1 MASRAV
7 IGDTTRR
14 SERLK
19 VDEAA
24 RLRPNNWSSVEAQML
39 DLSESGFRASC
50 EARLA
55 VGSGVSLEI
64 PGIGSV
70 DAQVEWRRDGEFGAR
85 FLVPIDLDRCEW
97 TLLQRQE
104 ALAQLLVQRARAR
117 QSGRGGAEAQIRRQI
132 LTALPMQRSGS
143 AG

>member
-1 MASRAV
+1 MASRAA

-24 RLRPNNWSSVEAQML
+24 RLRPNSWCSVEAQML
-39 DLSESGFRASC
+39 DLSESGFRATC

-64 PGIGSV
+64 PGLGSV

-85 FLVPIDLDRCEW
+85 FHTPIDLDRCEW

-117 QSGRGGAEAQIRRQI
+117 RAGRGGAEAQIRREI
-132 LTALPMQRSGS
+132 LSALPMQRNGG

>member
-1 MASRAV
+1 MASRAA

-24 RLRPNNWSSVEAQML
+24 RLRPNSWCSVEAQML

-50 EARLA
+50 EARLS
-55 VGSGVSLEI
+55 VGSGVSIEI

-85 FLVPIDLDRCEW
+85 FHTPIDLDRCEW
-97 TLLQRQE
+97 TLVQRQE

-117 QSGRGGAEAQIRRQI
+117 QTGRGGAEAQIRRQI
-132 LTALPMQRSGS
+132 LTALPMRGGGAS
-143 AG
+143 